1 MVQFTSYTKKKIQIV
16 CGSVQQIWLPA
27 DFYDRSFV
35 VWYQPSTAQPPWTWL
50 LVDRMV
56 EVRSFNL
63 TDDMDS
69 WSLSTNPF
77 VGHSSW
83 LALILLFSGSLGS
96 EVKKIWLTFLGDWS
110 SPFSGGAT
118 TSTLI
123 RSGNLRRSS
132 LNFRNIC
139 LQCLFQYFED
149 NFSSQ
154 TFPLLCQH
162 LPSKAEH
169 CPKYNPPHV
178 KGQWF
183 CTCLGLFT
191 L

>member
-96 EVKKIWLTFLGDWS
+96 EVKKIWLTFLGQ
-110 SPFSGGAT
+110 
-118 TSTLI
+118 TLN
-123 RSGNLRRSS
+123 SFFL
-132 LNFRNIC
+132 FMYIC
-139 LQCLFQYFED
+139 
-149 NFSSQ
+149 
-154 TFPLLCQH
+154 PL
-162 LPSKAEH
+162 AR
-169 CPKYNPPHV
+169 
-178 KGQWF
+178 GQLICFFGWYW
-183 CTCLGLFT
+183 
-191 L
+191 

>member
-16 CGSVQQIWLPA
+16 WGSVQQIWLPA

-83 LALILLFSGSLGS
+83 LALILLFF
-96 EVKKIWLTFLGDWS
+96 W
-110 SPFSGGAT
+110 FSGVRGEKNMTHIFRTNFEFIFFSYMCICPLARGQ
-118 TSTLI
+118 LI
-123 RSGNLRRSS
+123 C
-132 LNFRNIC
+132 F
-139 LQCLFQYFED
+139 
-149 NFSSQ
+149 FSW
-154 TFPLLCQH
+154 C
-162 LPSKAEH
+162 
-169 CPKYNPPHV
+169 
-178 KGQWF
+178 W
-183 CTCLGLFT
+183 
-191 L
+191 

>member
-96 EVKKIWLTFLGDWS
+96 EVKKIWLTLLGQTLNYFFLFMYICPLARGQ
-110 SPFSGGAT
+110 
-118 TSTLI
+118 LI
-123 RSGNLRRSS
+123 F
-132 LNFRNIC
+132 FRLILITNYLC
-139 LQCLFQYFED
+139 L
-149 NFSSQ
+149 
-154 TFPLLCQH
+154 
-162 LPSKAEH
+162 
-169 CPKYNPPHV
+169 
-178 KGQWF
+178 
-183 CTCLGLFT
+183 
-191 L
+191 

>member
-1 MVQFTSYTKKKIQIV
+1 MVQFTFYTKKKIQIV

-83 LALILLFSGSLGS
+83 LALILLFF
-96 EVKKIWLTFLGDWS
+96 W
-110 SPFSGGAT
+110 FSGVRGEKNMTHIFRTNWIHFLLFMCICPLARGQ
-118 TSTLI
+118 LI
-123 RSGNLRRSS
+123 CFFGW
-132 LNFRNIC
+132 
-139 LQCLFQYFED
+139 Y
-149 NFSSQ
+149 
-154 TFPLLCQH
+154 
-162 LPSKAEH
+162 
-169 CPKYNPPHV
+169 
-178 KGQWF
+178 W
-183 CTCLGLFT
+183 
-191 L
+191 